1 MLQYIQQMQRQHI
14 LELKWYSP
22 SYIEYISQ
30 SSWKLFNYEI

>member
-1 MLQYIQQMQRQHI
+1 MLQYIQQMQRQ
-14 LELKWYSP
+14 LKWYSP